1 MCLSLEPIMPGKTV
15 IEPFR
20 IKSVEPLRRTTR
32 AEREELLRAA
42 FYNLFLLPAG
52 DVLIDL
58 LTDSGTGAMS
68 TAQWAAMMEGD
79 ESYAGSRS
87 FDNFRNSIQNIFGY
101 RHVIPTHQGRAAER
115 ILFSVMCKPGDVVPN
130 NTHFDTTRANVEFV
144 GAEALDLLIPEG
156 KQPGV
161 VHPFKGNM
169 DVAAL
174 AATIERVG
182 HHRIPL
188 VMLTVTNNSGGGQP
202 VSMENVRQVS
212 ALCRRHGIPLYFDAC
227 RFAENAYFIK
237 LREKGYDAKTPKQIA
252 QEMFRYG
259 DGCTMS
265 AKKDGMANIGGFLCT
280 NNDAL
285 AQQEKN
291 LLILTEGYPTYG
303 GLAGRDL
310 EAVAVGLQEALHED
324 YLEYRI
330 ASTAYL
336 GNHIA
341 EQGVPIVQPPGGHAI
356 YIDARAFLPHIPP
369 EQFPGVALASELYL
383 EGGIRSVEI
392 GTLMFGAAAKM
403 DLVRLAIPRRVYTQS
418 HIDYVVEVILEVWR
432 KRERIRGLKL
442 SYEAPFLRHFTARLE
457 PVEQPVPAK

>member
-1 MCLSLEPIMPGKTV
+1 MPQKTI

-20 IKSVEPLRRTTR
+20 IKSVEPIRWTTR
-32 AEREELLRAA
+32 QQRVRMLEAA
-42 FYNLFLLPAG
+42 HYNLFLLHA
-52 DVLIDL
+52 DNVLIDL

-68 TAQWAAMMEGD
+68 THQWAAIMEGD

-87 FDNFRNSIQNIFGY
+87 FDRFRNSIQDICGFT
-101 RHVIPTHQGRAAER
+101 HVIPTHQGRAAER
-115 ILFSVMCKPGDVVPN
+115 ILFSVMCKPGDIVPN
-130 NTHFDTTRANVEFV
+130 NTHFDTTRANVEAT

-156 KQPGV
+156 KQPAFD
-161 VHPFKGNM
+161 HPFKGNM

-174 AATIERVG
+174 EELIGRVG
-182 HHRIPL
+182 RERIPL

-202 VSMENVRQVS
+202 VSMENVRAVS
-212 ALCRRHGIPLYFDAC
+212 ALCKRHNIPFYFDAC
-227 RFAENAYFIK
+227 RFAENAWFIK
-237 LREKGYDAKTPKQIA
+237 LREPGYSEKTPKEIA
-252 QEMFRYG
+252 QEMFRLG

-280 NNDAL
+280 NDDLL

-310 EAVAVGLQEALHED
+310 EAIAVGIQEALEED
-324 YLEYRI
+324 YLRYRI

-341 EQGVPIVQPPGGHAI
+341 AAGVPIVQPPGGHAI
-356 YIDARAFLPHIPP
+356 YLDARAFLPHIPSN
-369 EQFPGVALASELYL
+369 EFPGVALAAELYL
-383 EGGIRSVEI
+383 EGGVRSVEI
-392 GTLMFGAAAKM
+392 GTLMFAGAAQM

-418 HIDYVVEVILEVWR
+418 HIDYLVEVIIEVFNNR
-432 KRERIRGLKL
+432 FKIRGLRL
-442 SYEAPFLRHFTARLE
+442 TYEAPFLRHFTAHLE
-457 PVEQPVPAK
+457 PVA

>member
-1 MCLSLEPIMPGKTV
+1 MVRTI

-20 IKSVEPLRRTTR
+20 IKSVEPIRWTTR
-32 AEREELLRAA
+32 PERERLLRAA
-42 FYNLFLLPAG
+42 HYNLFLLPAA

-68 TAQWAAMMEGD
+68 THQWAAIMEGD

-87 FDNFRNSIQNIFGY
+87 FDRFRDSIQSIFGY
-101 RHVIPTHQGRAAER
+101 AHVIPTHQGRAAER
-115 ILFSVMCKPGDVVPN
+115 ILFSVMCRKGDVVPN

-144 GAEALDLLIPEG
+144 GAQAVDLVIPEG
-156 KQPGV
+156 KQPSL

-169 DVAAL
+169 DVSAL
-174 AATIERVG
+174 QALIANVGRDRV
-182 HHRIPL
+182 PL

-202 VSMENVRQVS
+202 VSLENIRQVS

-237 LREKGYDAKTPKQIA
+237 LREKGCESKTPLEIA
-252 QEMFRYG
+252 REMFACG

-280 NNDAL
+280 NNDLL
-285 AQQEKN
+285 AQQEKD

-310 EAVAVGLQEALHED
+310 EAIAVGVQEALQED
-324 YLEYRI
+324 YLRYRI
-330 ASTAYL
+330 ASTGYL
-336 GNHIA
+336 GSHVA
-341 EQGVPIVQPPGGHAI
+341 EQGVPIVQPPGGHAV
-356 YIDARAFLPHIPP
+356 YLDARAFLPHIPP
-369 EQFPGVALASELYL
+369 DQFPGVALAVELYL

-392 GTLMFGAAAKM
+392 GALMFGAAANM

-418 HIDYVVEVILEVWR
+418 HIDYVVEIILEVWR
-432 KRERIRGLKL
+432 KKTRIRGMKL
-442 SYEAPFLRHFTARLE
+442 TYEAPFLRHFTAQLA
-457 PVEQPVPAK
+457 PLS